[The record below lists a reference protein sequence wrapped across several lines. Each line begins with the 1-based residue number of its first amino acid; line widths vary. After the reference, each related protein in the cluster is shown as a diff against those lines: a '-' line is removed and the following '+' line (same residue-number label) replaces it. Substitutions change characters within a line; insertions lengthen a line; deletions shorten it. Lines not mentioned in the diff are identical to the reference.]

1 VSRIP
6 ELGTG
11 TKLLHVV
18 EGWLRHEKDE
28 RRRRVREAPAGEQA
42 AAAAAAAQ
50 PRASHPHMPSK
61 HMAFYR

>member
-1 VSRIP
+1 VSGIP
-6 ELGTG
+6 ELGEG

-28 RRRRVREAPAGEQA
+28 RRRRVREAAAGEQA
-42 AAAAAAAQ
+42 AAAAAAVQ
-50 PRASHPHMPSK
+50 PRASHPYMPSK